1 MAKKQVV
8 ITLTHPRPCRF
19 NGKDLE
25 IKSEL
30 MPPSLKA
37 ISECV
42 RNFVG
47 QLVDASDLEV
57 ASEPRI
63 KLALD
68 SDHYRGCVIIE
79 IDESDRCSELEIQK
93 FFTYL
98 FDEGQAG
105 IFERATESSEVQPET
120 EHIIRE
126 EAERA
131 KVALGGT
138 VLMEEVSVFVGENQI
153 CTVAGKIR
161 RPPSKLPVINPV
173 PQVRRGSVSGFCRDE
188 RMIYFIE
195 KDARRRSE
203 FHYDPSHLHEVVS
216 SIASNVFN
224 HVEIVTQEFSAGN
237 GKIAVTLTSL
247 TEIEKDPSSL
257 F

>member
-1 MAKKQVV
+1 MAKKQIV
-8 ITLTHPRPCRF
+8 ITLTNPQPCKF

-25 IKSEL
+25 IKAEL
-30 MPPSLKA
+30 IPASLKA
-37 ISECV
+37 ISECI

-47 QLVDASDLEV
+47 QLIDASDLEV

-68 SDHYRGCVIIE
+68 SDHYRGYVIIE
-79 IDESDRCSELEIQK
+79 MDESESCGELEIQK

-98 FDEGQAG
+98 FDGGQAG
-105 IFERATESSEVQPET
+105 IFERATELSEIPPET

-131 KVALGGT
+131 KTALGGT
-138 VLMEEVSVFVGENQI
+138 VLTEEASVFVGEKQI
-153 CTVAGKIR
+153 CTVAGKIK

-173 PQVRRGSVSGFCRDE
+173 PQVRRGSISGFCRSE

-195 KDARRRSE
+195 KDARKRVE
-203 FHYDPSHLHEVVS
+203 FHYDPSRLHEVVS
-216 SIASNVFN
+216 SVASNVFN

-237 GKIAVTLTSL
+237 GKIALTLTSL
-247 TEIEKDPSSL
+247 KEIDKDPSSL